1 LFFIPIFPHDN
12 DYWFHCPICNY
23 GIKLDKGEFQ
33 NYKSIARTNSAFLE
47 KKITEE
53 DRIKQLDE
61 VYKIIDKTNE
71 DKKAK
76 NIKESKNWVNL
87 ASKKT
92 NDELL
97 SITNEKRNK
106 YNPAFIIAAELE
118 IEKRKLNNKQ

>member
-1 LFFIPIFPHDN
+1 
-12 DYWFHCPICNY
+12 
-23 GIKLDKGEFQ
+23 
-33 NYKSIARTNSAFLE
+33 
-47 KKITEE
+47 
-53 DRIKQLDE
+53 
-61 VYKIIDKTNE
+61 
-71 DKKAK
+71 
-76 NIKESKNWVNL
+76 VNL